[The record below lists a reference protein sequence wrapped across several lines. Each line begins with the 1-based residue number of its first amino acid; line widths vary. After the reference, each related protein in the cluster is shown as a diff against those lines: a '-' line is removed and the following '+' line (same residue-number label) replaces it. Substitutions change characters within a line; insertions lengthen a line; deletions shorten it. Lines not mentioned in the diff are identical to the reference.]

1 MRASQKRTGRRRG
14 QAGISL
20 IELMIAGVILVV
32 GVLALMTLVITA
44 IGTNNRNKKDTT
56 ATLVAAL
63 VLQEMATQ
71 PANSTGTVDVTDCAG
86 GTWTI
91 GVAPGGATVS
101 GGTIDFS
108 AATVTNYNMQYAVC
122 AGNVQTRYDVR
133 WNVQQLTTNTALVTV
148 GVRQLGATSDLRMF
162 ALPVTIRTILG
173 A

>member
-1 MRASQKRTGRRRG
+1 MRGILKRTSKRRG

-32 GVLALMTLVITA
+32 GVLALMALVITA

-56 ATLVAAL
+56 ATLLAQM
-63 VLQEMATQ
+63 VLQQMSTL
-71 PANSTGTVDVTDCAG
+71 PANSTDTISITDCAG
-86 GTWTI
+86 NTWNI

-101 GGTIDFS
+101 GAQIDFS
-108 AATVTNYNMQYAVC
+108 ATTVTNYNMQYTVC

-133 WNVQQLTTNTALVTV
+133 WNVQQLTTATSLVTV
-148 GVRQLGATSDLRMF
+148 GVRQLGAVSDLRYF